1 MEGERSAGGRERE
14 EGGGERKGE
23 GGAGVR
29 ILEKQR
35 TTREGSRVERALV
48 VDGRG
53 ECARKHLTDDVRGR
67 LPACLLLPEVSP
79 RFSVLLGF
87 PYT

>member
-1 MEGERSAGGRERE
+1 
-14 EGGGERKGE
+14 
-23 GGAGVR
+23 VR
-29 ILEKQR
+29 ILERQR
-35 TTREGSRVERALV
+35 TTRERPRVERALA

-53 ECARKHLTDDVRGR
+53 ECVRRHLADDARGR

-79 RFSVLLGF
+79 RLSVLLGF